1 MTAVSSRKK
10 RIMLRLAWPDEGP
23 ALSALAML
31 SKAHWG
37 YDDTFMNLCRDEL
50 TITQGKIGRERVRV
64 AEVGG
69 KVAGFASMAVLANKA
84 EVGDVFVHPKFMN
97 GGIGHLLIND
107 LLQYALRHGISRV
120 QVEADPNAKDF
131 YTKQGFSQ
139 CGEAPSGSIVGR
151 MLPLMEMN
159 F

>member
-1 MTAVSSRKK
+1 MAPISLKKK
-10 RIMLRLAWPDEGP
+10 RTMLRLAWPDEGP

-37 YDDTFMNLCRDEL
+37 YDTDFMNRCRDEL

-69 KVAGFASMAVLANKA
+69 KVAGFASMAVLGGKA
-84 EVGDVFVHPKFMN
+84 EVGDIFVHPKFMSS
-97 GGIGHLLIND
+97 GIGHLLIND
-107 LLQYALRHGISRV
+107 LLQYALRHGISSV
-120 QVEADPNAKDF
+120 HVEADPNAKDF

-139 CGEAPSGSIVGR
+139 CGEAPSGSIAGR